1 MYEVG
6 SSTQGSISKGKY
18 ISKSK
23 YLSEND
29 LLVSDQKLVG
39 VVSKCPSGTIVTI
52 DMSYLTLLVLSVM
65 FKAPIHIQNGLVTIL
80 RLFVCSRFE
89 DY

>member
-23 YLSEND
+23 YLSDND

-39 VVSKCPSGTIVTI
+39 VVSECPSGTIDM

-80 RLFVCSRFE
+80 RLFVCSRFV